1 MISITDKA
9 GEKILQSI
17 SEGSKQVDGL
27 RIRVVG
33 GGCSGLQ
40 YKLDLDVE
48 KKGDKVF
55 EHGGARVYVD
65 RKSYLYINGTT
76 VDWREGLQATGFQ
89 LDNPNVKR
97 TCGCGESFVV

>member
-1 MISITDKA
+1 MITITDKA
-9 GEKILQSI
+9 AERIRRSVAEAEKPA
-17 SEGSKQVDGL
+17 DGL

-40 YKLDLDVE
+40 YKLDVDTE

-55 EHGGARVYVD
+55 EHAGARVYVD

-76 VDWREGLQATGFQ
+76 LDWREGLAAVGFF

>member
-1 MISITDKA
+1 MITITEKA
-9 GEKILQSI
+9 GERIRQSLAE
-17 SEGSKQVDGL
+17 SAKPADGL

-40 YKLDLDVE
+40 YKLDLDLE

-55 EHGGARVYVD
+55 ERSGSRVYVD
-65 RKSYLYINGTT
+65 RKSLLYINGTT
-76 VDWREGLQATGFQ
+76 LDWRDSLQATGFH

-97 TCGCGESFVV
+97 TCGCGESFIV